1 MKQDDPK
8 FLFILSCI
16 LFLLSLQAHLETVQ
30 GKIEINSNS
39 ETNLPNDTIA
49 SETRLSEAILNRL
62 IEGSLGDDRVTG
74 TNGSDIIIGFSGS
87 DTILGGDGIDVIQGN
102 EGSDKLYGDNS
113 DDILQGGIGSDQLY
127 GGDGNDII
135 AGGEDDDL
143 LVGGGGNDKLYGDL
157 QDDIVIGGPGA
168 DYFDCG
174 EGIDVIMDF
183 NLKQGDDRAGNCEE
197 IFSTL

>member
-1 MKQDDPK
+1 MVQNS
-8 FLFILSCI
+8 FLFYHAFFFS
-16 LFLLSLQAHLETVQ
+16 LSLQAHLETVR

-74 TNGSDIIIGFSGS
+74 TNGSD
-87 DTILGGDGIDVIQGN
+87 TIHGGDGIDIIQGN

-113 DDILQGGIGSDQLY
+113 HDILQGGIGSDQLY

-135 AGGEDDDL
+135 AGGADDDL
-143 LVGGGGNDKLYGDL
+143 LVGGAGNDKLYGDL
-157 QDDIVIGGPGA
+157 QDDVLIGGPGA

-197 IFSTL
+197 IFSSL

>member
-1 MKQDDPK
+1 MRHDDLK

-16 LFLLSLQAHLETVQ
+16 LFLLSLKAHLVMVQ
-30 GKIEINSNS
+30 GKIEMNSNS
-39 ETNLPNDTIA
+39 ETNLSNDTIS
-49 SETRLSEAILNRL
+49 SETGLREATMNRL
-62 IEGSLGDDRVTG
+62 IEGSLGDDRITG
-74 TNGSDIIIGFSGS
+74 TNGSDILIGFSGS
-87 DTILGGDGIDVIQGN
+87 DTIHGGDGTDVIQGN

-135 AGGEDDDL
+135 AGGADDDL

-157 QDDIVIGGPGA
+157 QDDVLIGGPGA

-183 NLKQGDDRAGNCEE
+183 NLRQGDDRAGNCEE